1 MPRTLEV
8 IVTNLYEAIEA
19 ERGGADRVELV
30 RSLEVGGL
38 TPSAGVVEAVT
49 RTLSIPVRV
58 MLRENPSMMVGTEDE
73 LHALQEG
80 ASLLAQLPIGGFVL
94 GFVRDGSVDLT
105 ATRKILARAPDRPAT
120 FHRAFEH
127 VRDPLRAIRELKQIP
142 QIDRILTT
150 GGEGSWAERKKRL
163 SAWQEAASPEIS
175 ILVGAGVCAATLADI
190 ASDAHAMEVHV
201 GRAARIPQT
210 VEGIV
215 DRERVASLKS
225 LFS

>member
-8 IVTNLYEAIEA
+8 IVTTLDEAMEA

-38 TPSAGVVEAVT
+38 TPPANVVEEVT

-58 MLRENPSMMVGTEDE
+58 MLRENAGMTIEGLDE
-73 LHALQEG
+73 LRALEEAANRLGQM
-80 ASLLAQLPIGGFVL
+80 PMDGFVL
-94 GFVRDGSVDLT
+94 GFVRDGSVDIA
-105 ATRKILARAPDRPAT
+105 ATREILGCAPNRPGT

-127 VRDPLRAIRELKQIP
+127 VRDPLRAIHDLKQIP

-150 GGEGSWAERKKRL
+150 GGEGSWAGRKQRL
-163 SAWQEAASPEIS
+163 TAWQEAASPEIR
-175 ILVGAGVCAATLADI
+175 ILVGAGLCAATLTDI

-210 VEGIV
+210 VEGVV
-215 DRERVASLKS
+215 DRDRVALLKS
-225 LFS
+225 LLS